1 MNDIVL
7 KGKKRGMASRR
18 RFATLGAAAAMLPML
33 PRSGRAA
40 PAPVSLRLDYTPW
53 GEQAAYYLA
62 NAKGWYRDYGIDVI
76 LQSGSGSG
84 STVQIVGNDH
94 AIDAGAAALSSMM
107 IATSRGTPVQSI
119 ACFARQNAIG
129 LIVPAGSAV
138 HKVADLR
145 GKKIGYTAGAN
156 EGAFVTP
163 FLAAGGLTAA
173 DCNLINL
180 DGSAKLGEY
189 ITGHLDAIFSPVP
202 FILPIVSQK
211 RASRAIS
218 FSSVG
223 INFPGYGLFAT
234 KQKIL
239 ERQTELTALA
249 GVTAAAWGYIAA
261 SPDHAQEAV
270 DAILHFQ
277 PHAQFP
283 APVLLGQIQS
293 YITFFSTPAT
303 QGKPIGWQAEVDW
316 QAGVQTLVANKLIP
330 AALPAQNYFTNALL
344 PGNSYSKVV

>member
-202 FILPIVSQK
+202 FILPIVSQSV
-211 RASRAIS
+211 RPAPFPFPRSASNSR
-218 FSSVG
+218 
-223 INFPGYGLFAT
+223 GLRVVRHEAE
-234 KQKIL
+234 IL

-249 GVTAAAWGYIAA
+249 VTAAAWGYIAA

-316 QAGVQTLVANKLIP
+316 QAGVQTLAANKLIP